1 MSHWASSDCVSG
13 KSYLWH
19 KKHTLP
25 YTIVLGYVAC
35 RVTSTLCGIG
45 PAERSWGGVRQ
56 IKDGVRSHL
65 GGESTEKRSVI
76 YVTAKIQEARLRK
89 HQMEKLDATGPDA
102 TFGDDNIN
110 FDLQLK
116 KFGVN
121 TGILKEP
128 AVQRIFRAWVED
140 WEEDARKKMTVCQR
154 RYCFRSIKVLSFM
167 IPTLG
172 MIFVFG
178 TKTWSIVGEEEM
190 DGSCSEYVGKLE

>member
-1 MSHWASSDCVSG
+1 M
-13 KSYLWH
+13 
-19 KKHTLP
+19 
-25 YTIVLGYVAC
+25 LGYVGC
-35 RVTSTLCGIG
+35 HVTSKLCGIG
-45 PAERSWGGVRQ
+45 PAKSSWGGGKQ

-76 YVTAKIQEARLRK
+76 YVTAETQEVRMRQ
-89 HQMEKLDATGPDA
+89 HHMEKLDATGPDA
-102 TFGDDNIN
+102 TFGNDNIN
-110 FDLQLK
+110 FDLQLE

-128 AVQRIFRAWVED
+128 AVHRIFRAWVED
-140 WEEDARKKMTVCQR
+140 WKRMPGKRMTVCQR

-178 TKTWSIVGEEEM
+178 IKTWSIIGGEEM
-190 DGSCSEYVGKLE
+190 DGSCLECVWKME